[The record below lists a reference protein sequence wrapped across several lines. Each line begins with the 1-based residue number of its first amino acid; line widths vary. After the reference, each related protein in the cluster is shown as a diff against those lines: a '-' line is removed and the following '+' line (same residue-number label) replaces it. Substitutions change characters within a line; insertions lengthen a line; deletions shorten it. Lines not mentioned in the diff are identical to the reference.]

1 MAGKGISFR
10 KGLGIDRTGVIG
22 LSGAVPRMF
31 LSPQKVLYTVHI
43 KCYSLKKKKYEGE
56 HRTSSSFNALP
67 GGGTHTFYPG
77 TEHAHSLKQV
87 NPRVC
92 G

>member
-22 LSGAVPRMF
+22 FSGAVPRMF
-31 LSPQKVLYTVHI
+31 LSPLKVLWYTVHI
-43 KCYSLKKKKYEGE
+43 KCYSLKKKKNEGE

-67 GGGTHTFYPG
+67 GVVVHTPFILALSTHT
-77 TEHAHSLKQV
+77 A
-87 NPRVC
+87 
-92 G
+92 

>member
-43 KCYSLKKKKYEGE
+43 KCYSLKKKNMKVNTGPLQVLMLCLVVV
-56 HRTSSSFNALP
+56 HTPFILALS
-67 GGGTHTFYPG
+67 THT
-77 TEHAHSLKQV
+77 A
-87 NPRVC
+87 
-92 G
+92 

>member
-31 LSPQKVLYTVHI
+31 LSPQKVLWYTVHI
-43 KCYSLKKKKYEGE
+43 KCYSLKKKKNMKVNTGPLQVLMLCLVWWY
-56 HRTSSSFNALP
+56 
-67 GGGTHTFYPG
+67 THLLSW
-77 TEHAHSLKQV
+77 H
-87 NPRVC
+87 
-92 G
+92 

>member
-31 LSPQKVLYTVHI
+31 LSPQKVLWYTVHI
-43 KCYSLKKKKYEGE
+43 KCYSLKRKYEGE

-67 GGGTHTFYPG
+67 GVVVHTPFILALSTHT
-77 TEHAHSLKQV
+77 A
-87 NPRVC
+87 
-92 G
+92 